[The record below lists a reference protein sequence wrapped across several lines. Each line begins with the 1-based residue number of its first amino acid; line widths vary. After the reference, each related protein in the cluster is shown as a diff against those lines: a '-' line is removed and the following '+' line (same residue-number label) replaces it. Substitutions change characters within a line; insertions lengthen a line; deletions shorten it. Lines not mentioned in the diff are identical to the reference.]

1 MDANR
6 MQTLV
11 EKAIAMTISPTRKS
25 SSFNRYRVEF
35 NVYNFGV
42 DIQICYA
49 VFDPSWIDDKEC
61 ILAVYFDV
69 VLDDTGEYRFS
80 CEIVKN
86 DSDEI
91 VIAKSRPFK
100 NVKELKAVFQFDRT
114 INDDSQ
120 ADADEE
126 IITMIKKLFA

>member
-1 MDANR
+1 MDSNR
-6 MQTLV
+6 MQALV

-35 NVYNFGV
+35 DVYNFGV

-49 VFDPSWIDDKEC
+49 VIDNEEC